1 MQEALSVKERSYC
14 CVLSVLYVLVTAL
27 FPWCIAFTARYP
39 EGECSKY
46 AICH

>member
-14 CVLSVLYVLVTAL
+14 CVLFVLYVLVTAL

-39 EGECSKY
+39 EGEQY